1 MFTFFENWRQYCFI
15 AIVEYLNDPKF
26 DQKGSDQYG
35 SKVTKK
41 ELQAKVSKTIFKLYS
56 IKDDS
61 DDEEE
66 QRDSSTLFAGNENLS
81 YTERLKIH
89 LQQSQNLLPKSSG
102 EPIKVHAGLIK
113 QELNLFHDTD
123 GKEKSKYL
131 QALHESLCAIPPT
144 SVESVVAD
152 LEMILSMLYCF

>member
-1 MFTFFENWRQYCFI
+1 M
-15 AIVEYLNDPKF
+15 
-26 DQKGSDQYG
+26 DQN

-61 DDEEE
+61 DDKEE

-102 EPIKVHAGLIK
+102 EPILIN
-113 QELNLFHDTD
+113 QARI
-123 GKEKSKYL
+123 KSV
-131 QALHESLCAIPPT
+131 S
-144 SVESVVAD
+144 
-152 LEMILSMLYCF
+152 